1 MESVWLRIPVIP
13 DARETREKVFGE
25 VAAQL
30 FEATEAK
37 KCWPCGCLHQSLQTI
52 ERAVPSAERSP
63 ELASAL
69 SAATA
74 LLLPV
79 KYECLGCQV
88 CYPALAV
95 NAVSQVS
102 GDTALD
108 ICPTDAVEVRAG
120 WPPLPGNYT
129 VLRYHA
135 PVAVCTLTDDALS
148 STLSRQAGPAM
159 AIIGTLHTENLGVER
174 LIRNVLANPYIRFL
188 VVCGTDSRQTIGH
201 LPGQSL
207 VALARHGLD
216 DRSRIQEARGKR
228 PVIRNVER
236 AAVEH
241 FRRTVEVIDLIDT
254 NDLATIHAM
263 VKECSD
269 RNPGPSETYVSEE
282 ILSPISGY
290 IPIRMI
296 PDQAG
301 YFVVYVDRQERCLFL
316 EHYKNTGFL
325 DGVIQGNTA
334 PELYSPAIERE
345 WISRLDHAAYLGREL
360 TRAEHTLF
368 TGEPFVQDAA
378 PEQAD
383 DSIPTQGKD
392 APPCH
397 GCPT

>member
-1 MESVWLRIPVIP
+1 MNP

-25 VAAQL
+25 VVAQL
-30 FEATEAK
+30 HEATQAK
-37 KCWPCGCLHQSLQTI
+37 KCWPCDCLHQSLQTI

-69 SAATA
+69 TAATA
-74 LLLPV
+74 SLLPV
-79 KYECLGCQV
+79 EYECLGCQV

-102 GDTALD
+102 GDTSLD
-108 ICPTDAVEVRAG
+108 ICPTDAVEVRTG

-148 STLSRQAGPAM
+148 SILSHQAGPAA
-159 AIIGTLHTENLGVER
+159 AIIGTLHTENLGIER
-174 LIRNVLANPYIRFL
+174 LIRNVLGNPYIRFL
-188 VVCGTDSRQTIGH
+188 VVCGTDSQQAIGH

-236 AAVEH
+236 AAVIH
-241 FRRTVEVIDLIDT
+241 FRQTVEVIDLIGT
-254 NDLATIHAM
+254 NDLGTIQAM
-263 VKECSD
+263 VQECSE
-269 RNPGPSETYVSEE
+269 RNPGPSEPFVSAEVV
-282 ILSPISGY
+282 SPISGY
-290 IPIRMI
+290 IPTRMI
-296 PDQAG
+296 PDPAG
-301 YFVVYVDRQERCLFL
+301 YFVVYVDHHGGCLFL

-325 DGVIQGNTA
+325 DGVIQGHTA
-334 PELYSPAIERE
+334 PELYTPAIERG
-345 WISRLDHAAYLGREL
+345 WLSRLDHAAYLGREL

-378 PEQAD
+378 PERAG

-392 APPCH
+392 AAPCH